1 MKKFFALSAAI
12 SLLGACQQAAPV
24 DTSAI
29 TEKLDAL
36 EKQVNGQVFG
46 SCSSEKT
53 IALDDYNA
61 SMEGLPDAKLESTEW
76 HKAMGEMDNVMT
88 TQSGLQYKV
97 IVPGQADGAKPKP
110 TDMVKVNY
118 HGTFADGKMFDSSY
132 RRNKPSDFQANGVI
146 QGWVEALADMKPCEA
161 RTLFIPGKLA
171 YGEQGRPGAI
181 PPNATLVFNV
191 QLLDIYVEGMKQENK
206 KLKDDVDQL
215 KAYAS
220 SLQQQLRQLAT
231 QPKK

>member
-1 MKKFFALSAAI
+1 MKKIFALTAAATI
-12 SLLGACQQAAPV
+12 LSACQQAAPV

-36 EKQVNGQVFG
+36 DKQVNGQVFG
-46 SCSSEKT
+46 SCDADKHVS
-53 IALDDYNA
+53 LDDYKA
-61 SMEGLPDAKLESTEW
+61 SMEGLPDAELEPAEW
-76 HKAMGEMDNVMT
+76 HKAMGEMDGVMT

-97 IVPGQADGAKPKP
+97 VAEGQTDGAKPNP

-132 RRNKPSDFQANGVI
+132 RRNQPSDFQANGVI

-171 YGEQGRPGAI
+171 YGENGRPGAI

-191 QLLDIYVEGMKQENK
+191 QLLDIYVVGMKQENE